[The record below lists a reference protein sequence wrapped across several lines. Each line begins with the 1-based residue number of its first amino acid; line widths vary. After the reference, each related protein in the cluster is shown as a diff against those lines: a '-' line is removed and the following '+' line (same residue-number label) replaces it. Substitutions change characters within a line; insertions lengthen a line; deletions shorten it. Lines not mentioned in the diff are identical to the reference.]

1 MNRRNTRRAE
11 FYGAAEAKGYY
22 GLDKT
27 GIFGKKDNVRKFWE
41 DISIKLLIRPYVENI
56 MSVNSKLRVLDLGSG
71 SGEGFDLLTH
81 IPSNGKSFSKEY
93 ILNPG
98 QLEEYTGIDIN
109 MDAIGQGRA
118 NFKEFKNVS
127 FEYGDL
133 EEGLEKKILQKN
145 PFDIYISTYG
155 SLSFLM
161 PDDFKM
167 LASQIFGHAKT
178 GSLFIFDVHGKFCPA
193 WPKYWNE
200 KLSMLPYTMNYTGSA
215 RDNPVPDTDY
225 FNICY
230 WTVKDLKFY
239 IERAAEL
246 ANVKINILSF
256 TDRSIFVSR
265 HIDTGLF
272 STKALPLRYLINRM
286 LDHDYT
292 GGVEDFK
299 IDLSHLA
306 PYKDV
311 NPEAWDRITDYQ
323 RQWNRI
329 LILLEALRHQDDARV
344 KNFLENTDI
353 ELMSEEL
360 KFITWL
366 YRNSDRF
373 PVVNFWAN
381 VIGPQIAVILRNI
394 EMSYV
399 EGVGCGHGLI
409 CMVEIIK

>member
-1 MNRRNTRRAE
+1 MSKRNQRRAE

-41 DISIKLLIRPYVENI
+41 DISIKLLIRPYIENL
-56 MSVNSKLRVLDLGSG
+56 MSVNQKIRILDMGSG

-81 IPSNGKSFSKEY
+81 IPSNSKSIYNEY
-93 ILNPG
+93 VLLPPQID
-98 QLEEYTGIDIN
+98 EYVGIDIN
-109 MDAIGQGRA
+109 LDAIEQGKN
-118 NFKEFKNVS
+118 NFKDFKGVS

-133 EEGLEKKILQKN
+133 EEGIDKRLLQKN
-145 PFDIYISTYG
+145 AFDVYISTYG
-155 SLSFLM
+155 SLSFLN
-161 PDDFKM
+161 PDDFKQ
-167 LASQIFGHAKT
+167 LACQVFSHAKN
-178 GSLFIFDVHGKFCPA
+178 GSLFIFDVHGKYCPA
-193 WPKYWNE
+193 WPVYWNE
-200 KLSMLPYTMNYTGSA
+200 KLSMQPYTMSYL
-215 RDNPVPDTDY
+215 NPSREAPQSDTEY

-239 IERAAEL
+239 LERAAEL

-256 TDRSIFVSR
+256 TDRSIFVGR
-265 HIDTGLF
+265 HIDTGMF
-272 STKALPLRYLINRM
+272 STKALPIRFLINRM

-292 GGVEDFK
+292 GGVESLK
-299 IDLSHLA
+299 LDLSHLDQ
-306 PYKDV
+306 YRDI
-311 NPEAWDRITDYQ
+311 NPEAWERITDYQ
-323 RQWNRI
+323 RQWNRV
-329 LILLEALRHQDDARV
+329 LILLEALRHQDDTRV

-373 PVVNFWAN
+373 PVVDFWSN

-394 EMSYV
+394 EMSYI
-399 EGVGCGHGLI
+399 EGVGCGHGLVGMI
-409 CMVEIIK
+409 EIIK